1 MTFAPWL
8 LVTTTLLAPGPRPDV
23 APSSSALTPSSSSS
37 FAAATTAAVE
47 EQARPVPPPAQQTSA
62 APHTF
67 GVGGSIVAGSNGAT
81 GSVNYWFTPQVGAQ
95 MSVGYYAL
103 PNYYSAGSSGHTFQ
117 AAPSVMVL
125 LTKPNQ
131 SRDVNLRPYL
141 GAGINYVS
149 SSQPATV
156 HTGSSTSGT
165 GGQAFGGV
173 EMSFKDTPQF
183 AITMEAAYFHLPSG
197 FVGTGYIGGM
207 NYLLG
212 VHFYMK

>member
-8 LVTTTLLAPGPRPDV
+8 LVTTTLF
-23 APSSSALTPSSSSS
+23 TPSSSSS
-37 FAAATTAAVE
+37 LAASMSAAVE
-47 EQARPVPPPAQQTSA
+47 EQARPVPPPSQQTSA

-67 GVGGSIVAGSNGAT
+67 GLGGSIVAGSNGAT
-81 GSVNYWFTPQVGAQ
+81 GSFNYWFTPQVGAQ
-95 MSVGYYAL
+95 MSVGYYVL

-117 AAPSVMVL
+117 AAPSVMML

-131 SRDVNLRPYL
+131 SRDVNLRPYV

-149 SSQPATV
+149 SSQASHAQPGAT
-156 HTGSSTSGT
+156 TSGT

-173 EMSFKDTPQF
+173 EMSFKDTPQM